1 MKVDKRK
8 KYVMVL
14 DVETANSLLICTS
27 FRCGKVHIPDTA
39 EAVNAHESELSR
51 RMVA

>member
-1 MKVDKRK
+1 MNS
-8 KYVMVL
+8 YNSS
-14 DVETANSLLICTS
+14 ETSTTSFWTVISLLICTS

-39 EAVNAHESELSR
+39 KAVNAHESDLSR